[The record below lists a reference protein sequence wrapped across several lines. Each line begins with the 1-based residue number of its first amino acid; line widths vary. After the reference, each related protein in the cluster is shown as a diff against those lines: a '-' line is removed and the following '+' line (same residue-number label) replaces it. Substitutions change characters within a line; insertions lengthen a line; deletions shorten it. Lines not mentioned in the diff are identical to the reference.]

1 MHRTL
6 LGILAAGLI
15 AGGCGGGS
23 HKTAIHDSAGTM
35 GGNPAGMSSSGT
47 SGAAAAAR
55 TVDVEMHDIAYVPT
69 TIAVHAGETVRFVF
83 HNQGQAVH
91 EAFLGDE
98 AAQTEHEKHMQQGEG
113 MGGMQGGE
121 GNEIKVDPGKT
132 GSLTHTFGPGEALLI
147 GCHEPGHYAAGMKA
161 AVTVS

>member
-23 HKTAIHDSAGTM
+23 HKTAIHDSGGTM

-47 SGAAAAAR
+47 SGAAAAR